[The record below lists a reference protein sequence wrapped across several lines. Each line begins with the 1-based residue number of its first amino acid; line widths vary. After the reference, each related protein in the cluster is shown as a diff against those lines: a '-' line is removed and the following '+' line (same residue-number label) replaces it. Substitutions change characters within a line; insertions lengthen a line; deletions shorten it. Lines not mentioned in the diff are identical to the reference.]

1 MPDIKVLIYDDNAD
15 RRESLSALLTL
26 SEGLVCC
33 GSFPDCS
40 NVAEEVKTLLPDVVL
55 MDIDMPNVN
64 GIEGLKIIHLQ
75 FPGVRVL
82 MQTVFEQNDKIF
94 DSLRYGAA
102 GYILKT
108 EPPSRIIEAIHLVY
122 EGGAIMTPSV
132 AVKVLHYFQ
141 QEVPATKPVLFDL
154 SEREKEVLKLLAD
167 GNSYKM
173 IASRLEITYFTVNA
187 HLKKIYEKL
196 QVHSASE
203 AVSVALRNSLV

>member
-1 MPDIKVLIYDDNAD
+1 MPDINVLIYDDNAD
-15 RRESLSALLTL
+15 RRESLSALLAL

-40 NVAEEVKTLLPDVVL
+40 NVADEVGQLKPDVVL
-55 MDIDMPNVN
+55 MDIDMPNVD
-64 GIEGLKIIHLQ
+64 GIEGLKLIHRF

-82 MQTVFEQNDKIF
+82 MQTVFEQNEKIF
-94 DSLRYGAA
+94 DSLRHGAA

-108 EPPSRIIEAIHLVY
+108 EPPARITEAIRQVY

-132 AVKVLHYFQ
+132 AVKVLGYFQ
-141 QEVPATKPVLFDL
+141 QEVPEIKPVQFYL
-154 SEREKEVLKLLAD
+154 SDREKDVLKLLAD

-173 IASRLEITYFTVNA
+173 IASRLSITYYTVNA

>member
-108 EPPSRIIEAIHLVY
+108 EPPSRIIEAIHFVY

>member
-1 MPDIKVLIYDDNAD
+1 MPDINVLIYDDNAD
-15 RRESLSALLTL
+15 RRESLSALLAL
-26 SEGLVCC
+26 SDGLVCC

-40 NVAEEVKTLLPDVVL
+40 NVSEEVRTLCPDVVL
-55 MDIDMPNVN
+55 MDIDMPNVD
-64 GIEGLKIIHLQ
+64 GIEGLKVIHHQ

-82 MQTVFEQNDKIF
+82 MQTVFDQNEKIF
-94 DSLRYGAA
+94 ESLRHGAA

-108 EPPSRIIEAIHLVY
+108 EPPARIIEAIHQVF

-132 AVKVLHYFQ
+132 AVKVLLYFQ
-141 QEVPATKPVLFDL
+141 QEVPEKKPIQFDL
-154 SEREKEVLKLLAD
+154 SDREKEVLKLLAD

>member
-1 MPDIKVLIYDDNAD
+1 MLKIKVLIYDDNAD
-15 RRESLSALLTL
+15 RRESLTALLL
-26 SEGLVCC
+26 LADDMECL

-40 NVAEEVKTLLPDVVL
+40 QVAAEIKDLQPDVVL

-64 GIEGLKIIHLQ
+64 GIEGLKIIRQH
-75 FPGVRVL
+75 FPKVKVL
-82 MQTVFEQNDKIF
+82 MQTVFEQHEKIF
-94 DSLRYGAA
+94 ESIRLGAT

-108 EPPSRIIEAIHLVY
+108 ELPDRILEAIRNVY
-122 EGGAIMTPSV
+122 EGGAMMTPSV
-132 AVKVLHYFQ
+132 AVKVLQYFQ
-141 QEVPATKPVLFDL
+141 QETILLPRTDYDL

-173 IASRLEITYFTVNA
+173 IAGKLAVTYFTVNA

-203 AVSVALRNSLV
+203 AVAMALRQKLV

>member
-1 MPDIKVLIYDDNAD
+1 MAEINVLIYDDNAD
-15 RRESLSALLTL
+15 RRESLTALLSL
-26 SEGLVCC
+26 SGNLHCV

-40 NVAEEVKTLLPDVVL
+40 HVAEEVASLLPDVVL
-55 MDIDMPNVN
+55 MDIDMPNVD
-64 GIEGLKIIHLQ
+64 GIEGLKIIHHR
-75 FPGVRVL
+75 FPGVKVL
-82 MQTVFEQNDKIF
+82 MQTVFEQNEKIF
-94 DSLRYGAA
+94 ESLRHGAA

-108 EPPSRIIEAIHLVY
+108 EPPARITEAIHQVF

-132 AVKVLHYFQ
+132 AVKVLQYFQ
-141 QEVPATKPVLFDL
+141 QELPVKEPVQYDL

-173 IASRLEITYFTVNA
+173 IASSLAITYYTVNA

>member
-1 MPDIKVLIYDDNAD
+1 
-15 RRESLSALLTL
+15 
-26 SEGLVCC
+26 
-33 GSFPDCS
+33 
-40 NVAEEVKTLLPDVVL
+40 
-55 MDIDMPNVN
+55 
-64 GIEGLKIIHLQ
+64 
-75 FPGVRVL
+75 
-82 MQTVFEQNDKIF
+82 
-94 DSLRYGAA
+94 
-102 GYILKT
+102 
-108 EPPSRIIEAIHLVY
+108 
-122 EGGAIMTPSV
+122 MTPSV

>member
-1 MPDIKVLIYDDNAD
+1 MPDIKVLIYDDNTD
-15 RRESLSALLTL
+15 RRESLSALLSL
-26 SEGLVCC
+26 ADGLVSC

-40 NVAEEVKTLLPDVVL
+40 HVTEEVGSLKPDVVL
-55 MDIDMPNVN
+55 MDIDMPNVD
-64 GIEGLKIIHLQ
+64 GIEGLTLIHRY
-75 FPGVRVL
+75 FPTVRVL
-82 MQTVFEQNDKIF
+82 MQTVFEQNEKIF
-94 DSLRYGAA
+94 ESLRHGAA

-108 EPPSRIIEAIHLVY
+108 EPPARIVEAIKQVY

-132 AVKVLHYFQ
+132 AVKVLGYFQ
-141 QEVPATKPVLFDL
+141 QEIKQQPANDFEL

-173 IASRLEITYFTVNA
+173 IASRLSITYYTVNA

>member
-15 RRESLSALLTL
+15 RRESLAALLSL
-26 SEGLVCC
+26 AGNLHCK
-33 GSFPDCS
+33 GSFSDCS
-40 NVAEEVKTLLPDVVL
+40 HVEEEVGAHSPDVVL
-55 MDIDMPNVN
+55 MDIDMPNVD
-64 GIEGLKIIHLQ
+64 GIEGLKIIHQ
-75 FPGVRVL
+75 KFPGVKVL
-82 MQTVFEQNDKIF
+82 MQTVFEQNEKIF
-94 DSLRYGAA
+94 ESLRHGAA

-108 EPPSRIIEAIHLVY
+108 EPPARITEAIHQVF

-132 AVKVLHYFQ
+132 AVKVLQYFQ
-141 QEVPATKPVLFDL
+141 QELPVKEPVQFDL
-154 SEREKEVLKLLAD
+154 SDREKEVLKLLAD

-173 IASRLEITYFTVNA
+173 IASRLDITYYTVNA

>member
-1 MPDIKVLIYDDNAD
+1 MADINVLIYDDNAD
-15 RRESLSALLTL
+15 RRESLSALLVL
-26 SEGLVCC
+26 SDGVNCC
-33 GSFPDCS
+33 GSYPDCS
-40 NVAEEVKTLLPDVVL
+40 SVEEDVKVLNPDVVL

-64 GIEGLKIIHLQ
+64 GIEGLKIIHRI
-75 FPGVRVL
+75 FPEVKVL
-82 MQTVFEQNDKIF
+82 MQTVFEQNEKICE
-94 DSLRYGAA
+94 SLRHGAA

-108 EPPSRIIEAIHLVY
+108 EPPSRIIEAIHQVY

-132 AVKVLHYFQ
+132 AVKVLGYFQ
-141 QEVPATKPVLFDL
+141 QEIQAKAPVNYEL
-154 SEREKEVLKLLAD
+154 SDREKEVLKLLAD

-173 IASRLEITYFTVNA
+173 IASRLSITYYTVNA

>member
-1 MPDIKVLIYDDNAD
+1 MGDIKVLIYDDNAD
-15 RRESLSALLTL
+15 RRESLSALLL
-26 SEGLVCC
+26 LAEGLHCC
-33 GSFPDCS
+33 GSFPDCT
-40 NVAEEVKTLLPDVVL
+40 NVEEEVKAYHPDVVL

-64 GIEGLKIIHLQ
+64 GIDGLKIIHRIY
-75 FPGVRVL
+75 PGVKVL
-82 MQTVFEQNDKIF
+82 MQTVFEQNEKIF
-94 DSLRYGAA
+94 DSLRHGAA

-108 EPPSRIIEAIHLVY
+108 EPPARIIEAIHQVY

-132 AVKVLHYFQ
+132 AVKVLGYFQ
-141 QEVPATKPVLFDL
+141 QELQAKIPVKYEL
-154 SEREKEVLKLLAD
+154 SDREKEVLKLLAD

-173 IASRLEITYFTVNA
+173 IASRLSITYYTVNA